1 MGKVQP
7 PPPQRHLQRF
17 QRIQLFTV
25 LEHHPK
31 EAVC

>member
-1 MGKVQP
+1 MGKFQP
-7 PPPQRHLQRF
+7 PKIYLQRF
-17 QRIQLFTV
+17 ERIHLFTV